1 MSAAEPYLRMALNN
15 AWANE
20 TLHAAVAS
28 LSPGA
33 FTAPRP
39 GFFPAISQTLNHILL
54 VDRFYLA
61 ALQGA
66 PVAYGD
72 VDAPD
77 VEDAGEL
84 AALQAAEDQRL
95 VGFCRGLGA
104 AGLAATRD
112 TLRREGRVPERVDA
126 LLLHL
131 FQHQIHHRGQAHV
144 QLQDAGIAPPQ
155 LDDFHLEYGRVPGAQ
170 AWLDH

>member
-1 MSAAEPYLRMALNN
+1 MSAADPFLRMALKN

-20 TLHAAVAS
+20 TLYAQVAR

-39 GFFPAISQTLNHILL
+39 GFFPALSQTLNHILL

-61 ALQGA
+61 ALEGA
-66 PVAYGD
+66 PVGY
-72 VDAPD
+72 DAIHAED
-77 VEDAGEL
+77 VEDAASC
-84 AALQAAEDQRL
+84 AALQRTEDLRL
-95 VGFCRGLGA
+95 IAFCRGLTEA
-104 AGLAATRD
+104 DLAAIRKTNRD
-112 TLRREGRVPERVDA
+112 GRRVPERVDA
-126 LLLHL
+126 ILLHL

-170 AWLDH
+170 AWLDG